1 LTFAIPMNIGVQE
14 ATRVLVFNAVGYG
27 SLMGLAYG
35 MTLRIE
41 QIFWAGLGLL
51 CYATLM
57 SEKRNTAIDTEIKAG
72 FRT

>member
-1 LTFAIPMNIGVQE
+1 LTFAIPMNIGIQE
-14 ATRVLVFNAVGYG
+14 ATRVLAFNAIGYG
-27 SLMGLAYG
+27 SVMGLAYG

-57 SEKRNTAIDTEIKAG
+57 SERRNTAMDTEIKEG
-72 FRT
+72 SLP